1 MAAEIAD
8 VVAVFNEFVVGAIFV
23 VLVVAADFA
32 GTSVEDATILG
43 VCVKPAD
50 VPVGKAVAAD
60 VAGTS
65 VEDATILGVCVKPAD
80 VAAEKADVLI

>member
-1 MAAEIAD
+1 M
-8 VVAVFNEFVVGAIFV
+8 
-23 VLVVAADFA
+23 
-32 GTSVEDATILG
+32 
-43 VCVKPAD
+43 
-50 VPVGKAVAAD
+50 PVGKAVAAD